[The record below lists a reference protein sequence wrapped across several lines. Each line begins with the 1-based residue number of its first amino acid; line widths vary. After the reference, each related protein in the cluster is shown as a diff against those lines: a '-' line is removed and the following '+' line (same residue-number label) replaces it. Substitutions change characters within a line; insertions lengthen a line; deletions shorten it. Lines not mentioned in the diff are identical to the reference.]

1 MQGQDP
7 PPASRT
13 CRAGVSEAGTD
24 RMVEG
29 AVAELGEFQV
39 AQMLDACRLRQ
50 RRQWEAALGPIR
62 LWDGQEWV
70 NMLEGFGPAIVGVMK
85 LLNNHVSC

>member
-1 MQGQDP
+1 M
-7 PPASRT
+7 
-13 CRAGVSEAGTD
+13 
-24 RMVEG
+24 
-29 AVAELGEFQV
+29 AELGEFQV

-70 NMLEGFGPAIVGVMK
+70 SMLEGFGPAIIGVMK
-85 LLNNHVSC
+85 LLNTHVSC